1 MARHGQERGQVERF
15 SVLHRL
21 LHVLVMVGFF
31 GLGVT
36 GFSLYFGGAWWARAI
51 AWCLGGAA
59 GLAWTHRFLAVIT
72 YASVMAHLAWL
83 VYYKLVLKGRLTG
96 PGTMFPRWRD
106 VKDMFG
112 HLGWALDK
120 REMPSFDRF
129 TWWEKMDYWA
139 VLLGM
144 NTMGITGLVLWFPEW
159 FSQWLPGYF
168 INLALLLHLF
178 EAVIAVAI
186 KFVMHPIVAHLR
198 PEVWPADTTIFT
210 GRMSRER
217 IRRER
222 PALWERMASEDR
234 EAGS

>member
-1 MARHGQERGQVERF
+1 MAGHAQEKGQVERF
-15 SVLHRL
+15 SVLNRL

-36 GFSLYFGGAWWARAI
+36 GFSLYFGGTWWAKAI

-72 YASVMAHLAWL
+72 YASVMIHLIWL
-83 VYYKLVLKGRLTG
+83 AYYKLVLKGRLTG
-96 PGTMFPRWRD
+96 PGTMFPAWRD
-106 VKDMFG
+106 VKDVIG
-112 HLGWALDK
+112 HVGWSLDR
-120 REMPSFDRF
+120 REMPAFDRF
-129 TWWEKMDYWA
+129 AWWEKMDYWA

-168 INLALLLHLF
+168 INVALLLHLF

-186 KFVMHPIVAHLR
+186 KFVMHPIIAHLR
-198 PEVWPADTTIFT
+198 PEVWPADTSIFT
-210 GRMSRER
+210 GRISLER
-217 IRRER
+217 MQRER
-222 PALWERMASEDR
+222 PAQWERFKADSG